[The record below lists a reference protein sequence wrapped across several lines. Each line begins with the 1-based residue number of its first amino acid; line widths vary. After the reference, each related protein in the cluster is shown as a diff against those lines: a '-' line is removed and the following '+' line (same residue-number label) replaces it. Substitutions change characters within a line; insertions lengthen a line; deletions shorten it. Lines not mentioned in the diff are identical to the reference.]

1 MNLLK
6 AISKDIIIAA
16 LIIGLIVLGIH
27 SFRATREFK
36 QFSREFAE
44 YSENVEAKL
53 VDAENRVYEGIVF
66 MESQNSYI
74 QSLLDTVEHLR
85 NVKSYTKIV
94 TKTKIDSVLVPY
106 EVPVYITQP
115 DGDYLKLPQRFS
127 KIDEW
132 YALSGTIKKDE
143 ILFDSLSYQNEF
155 SITIGEQDHGTW
167 GNIFKRNKTVVHVRD
182 NNPYTTTKSIS
193 SILIEPKTRPLGIG
207 FSDGYGMTNK
217 GLSPY
222 VGIGLNYTFIRF

>member
-6 AISKDIIIAA
+6 VISKDIIIAA
-16 LIIGLIVLGIH
+16 LIIGLIVLGIY
-27 SFRATREFK
+27 SFKAQQEFK
-36 QFSREFAE
+36 RFNKKFVEYAE
-44 YSENVEAKL
+44 NSEAKL
-53 VDAENRVYEGIVF
+53 VDSERRIYEGEVLVA
-66 MESQNSYI
+66 ERNSYI
-74 QSLLDTVEHLR
+74 QSLLDTVEHLK
-85 NVKSYTKIV
+85 NVKASIKVV
-94 TKTKIDSVLVPY
+94 TKTKIDSIPVPY

-127 KIDEW
+127 KVDEW
-132 YALSGTIKKDE
+132 YALSGTIKKDQ

-207 FSDGYGMTNK
+207 FSGGYGMTNE